1 LRWLAD
7 GTGDGAFI
15 LYEGDVLSEKSLIDY
30 SVVHPAD
37 DKPVKMAY
45 ATQVWFNRD
54 ATRAD
59 EEPAREPTEAA
70 QRALADPTIWI
81 GGGTTAI

>member
-1 LRWLAD
+1 
-7 GTGDGAFI
+7 
-15 LYEGDVLSEKSLIDY
+15 
-30 SVVHPAD
+30 
-37 DKPVKMAY
+37 MAY

-54 ATRAD
+54 AARMD
-59 EEPAREPTEAA
+59 YEPARELTEAA